1 MRDCSL
7 TAALALL
14 LVAAPVAHAGAA
26 HAGLALTDTIYV
38 DADAT
43 GTGDGSSWADAYT
56 KLQDAL
62 QAART
67 NGQDD
72 AVWVA
77 AGTYHPDEGG
87 SATDDD
93 RTTSFEITSGIDLRG
108 HFSGD
113 EDSPED
119 RALGREAPKTI
130 LSGEIQQDANTT
142 NNAYTVLHQT
152 GGTVGEVHITRG
164 TANGTDGRGGG
175 VRISGGTL
183 HHAVLKNSR
192 ARRGAALS
200 ATGSPTLEVLLV
212 TGNHATQAGALYFDG
227 DATSA
232 QHLTVADNTA
242 EEGPNGFYF
251 IDSDAAVNDFA
262 IGPNTTNG
270 VVTVT
275 YTVEGD
281 VSSSDGDT
289 VTGVPVNLVSPSDDT
304 VDTDNTDS
312 NGFYQTTATE
322 DELGGDQATVAS
334 NPAGYDPYSN
344 DIALTEGTN
353 TENVTLQEILRDYDF
368 NTQDGD
374 GDSLGDVTVDIDETT
389 SGTRDITELTTDDD
403 GDAST
408 TLSVDEQVLGGDE
421 LTFTADKDDYN
432 PTTET
437 DIVDTESETVTL
449 TLQEQTTTYTVE
461 GTLTDDDGDQLS
473 DKDVLIQTPSDNT
486 IATTTTNTSGSYNVS
501 VTEDELGG
509 DTGEVQSNP
518 TGYNKV
524 ENTVTFQDGT
534 NTVNLSL
541 PLTEYQRTFDVDNAN
556 GDPVNNATIDADET
570 TNGDRDVFTATTN
583 SSGEHTE
590 VMTIDDMIVDGDQ
603 LEYTVDK
610 DGYNATTKTE
620 TVTDTTKT
628 INATIDEENATDRIT
643 VTFNPKIVG
652 DDLYNGGYGD
662 PFDYTVSTDDTTFT
676 TTGSTTADIPIS
688 DGDDLELSTSDSEYL
703 STVVANNTDTE
714 QPPFQVSG
722 FPDEP
727 DYQNT
732 TITIPKSDVVNE
744 YQVAGFPATSPDDH
758 SVEDEYLP
766 HINEATRFKDRQ
778 VNGQTLDEDKIYVVE
793 SDNDD
798 WNDKVETA
806 ISDVRDVTPF
816 PTTSPVFVPDMDALQ
831 DSAATRNNFNLTYVK
846 VDASGNS
853 QFYDN
858 GYIKFTKANTSTG
871 DGLGTSISEV
881 YSSIVDMDE
890 TGGNDINDT
899 IFDGAD
905 NLDKDEASLPVRFEY
920 NSIANSTLQP

>member
-26 HAGLALTDTIYV
+26 HAGLAPTDTIYV

-77 AGTYHPDEGG
+77 AGTYYPDEGG

-164 TANGTDGRGGG
+164 TANGADGRGGG

-183 HHAVLKNSR
+183 HHAVLKNNR

-312 NGFYQTTATE
+312 NGFYQTSATE
-322 DELGGDQATVAS
+322 DELGGDQATLAS
-334 NPAGYDPYSN
+334 NPAGYDQYTE
-344 DIALTEGTN
+344 DLALSEGTN

-368 NTQDGD
+368 NTEDGD

-389 SGTRDITELTTDDD
+389 SGTRDITEVTTDDD
-403 GDAST
+403 GNAST
-408 TLSVDEQVLGGDE
+408 TLSVDEQVLEGDE

-432 PTTET
+432 SDTET

-486 IATTTTNTSGSYNVS
+486 IATTTTNNSGSYNVS

-556 GDPVNNATIDADET
+556 GDPVADASIDADET

-590 VMTIDDMIVDGDQ
+590 TLTIDDMIVDGDQ

-628 INATIDEENATDRIT
+628 INATIDEENTTDRIT
-643 VTFNPKIVG
+643 ITFNPKIVG
-652 DDLYNGGYGD
+652 DDLYSGGYGD
-662 PFDYTVSTDDTTFT
+662 AFDYTVSTDDTTFT
-676 TTGSTTADIPIS
+676 TTGSTTADIPIT
-688 DGDDLELSTSDSEYL
+688 DGDDLELSTSDSAYL
-703 STVVANNTDTE
+703 NTVVANNTDTE
-714 QPPFQVSG
+714 QPPFQGSG

-732 TITIPKSDVVNE
+732 TIAISKSDVVSE
-744 YQVAGFPATSPDDH
+744 YQVAGFPETSPEGYDT
-758 SVEDEYLP
+758 
-766 HINEATRFKDRQ
+766 I
-778 VNGQTLDEDKIYVVE
+778 
-793 SDNDD
+793 DD
-798 WNDKVETA
+798 WKPHMED
-806 ISDVRDVTPF
+806 SDVRRWTNLDGYSTLKTFIQEGHSDQWEDKADEVVPEVQGF
-816 PTTSPVFVPDMDALQ
+816 MPIPIDGPTYITDSELQ
-831 DSAATRNNFNLTYVK
+831 DVFDNRDENNITRFDE
-846 VDASGNS
+846 DASGTLHNYSGDYLQNS
-853 QFYDN
+853 AGFFYE
-858 GYIKFTKANTSTG
+858 G
-871 DGLGTSISEV
+871 DVLGTVRSEV
-881 YSSIVDMDE
+881 YNAFTGLDDTDNHYVTEKVLDNSDE
-890 TGGNDINDT
+890 FIPSEAKFPIMVIYNTDSPTDI
-899 IFDGAD
+899 
-905 NLDKDEASLPVRFEY
+905 
-920 NSIANSTLQP
+920 Q

>member
-26 HAGLALTDTIYV
+26 HAGLAPTDTIYV

-56 KLQDAL
+56 KLQEAL

-77 AGTYHPDEGG
+77 AGTYYPDEGG

-130 LSGEIQQDANTT
+130 LSGEIQQDANAT

-152 GGTVGEVHITRG
+152 GGTVGEIHITRG

-183 HHAVLKNSR
+183 HHAVLKNNR

-242 EEGPNGFYF
+242 EEGLNGFYF

-275 YTVEGD
+275 YTVEGN

-289 VTGVPVNLVSPSDDT
+289 VTNIPVNLVSPSDDT
-304 VDTDNTDS
+304 VATDTANDD
-312 NGFYQTTATE
+312 GFYQTSTTE
-322 DELGGDQATVAS
+322 DELGGDQATLAS
-334 NPAGYDPYSN
+334 NPAGYDPYS
-344 DIALTEGTN
+344 DDLTLSEGTN
-353 TENVTLQEILRDYDF
+353 TEDVTLQEILRDYEF
-368 NTQDGD
+368 NTEDSNGD
-374 GDSLGDVTVDIDETT
+374 PVSNATVDIDETT
-389 SGTRDITELTTDDD
+389 NGGRDITELTTDNN
-403 GDAST
+403 GNAAT
-408 TLSVDEQVLGGDE
+408 TLSVDEQVIDGDE
-421 LTFTADKDDYN
+421 LTVTADKDGYN
-432 PTTET
+432 ADTTT
-437 DIVDTESETVTL
+437 DVVDTESETITL
-449 TLQEQTTTYTVE
+449 TLSEQTTTYTVE
-461 GTLTDDDGDQLS
+461 GTLTDEDGDQLG
-473 DKDVLIQTPSDNT
+473 DKDVLIQTTGDNT
-486 IATTTTNTSGSYNVS
+486 VATTTTDASGAYSVS
-501 VTEDELGG
+501 VTEDDLGG
-509 DTGEVQSNP
+509 DTGEVESNP

-524 ENTVTFQDGT
+524 ETEKTFQEGT
-534 NTVNLSL
+534 NTVDLSL
-541 PLTEYQRTFDVDNAN
+541 PLTEWTRTFDVDDASNN
-556 GDPVNNATIDADET
+556 PVADASIDADET
-570 TNGDRDVFTATTN
+570 TNGRRDVFTASTN

-590 VMTIDDMIVDGDQ
+590 VLTIDDDIVSGDD
-603 LEYTVDK
+603 LEYTINK
-610 DGYNATTKTE
+610 DGYTSTTKTE
-620 TVTDTTKT
+620 TLTDTTKT
-628 INATIDEENATDRIT
+628 IDAVLDEETADRIT

-652 DDLYNGGYGD
+652 DDLYSGGYGD
-662 PFDYTVSTDDTTFT
+662 TFNYTVSTDDTTFT
-676 TTGSTTADIPIS
+676 TSGSTTADIPIS

-703 STVVANNTDTE
+703 STIVANNTDTE
-714 QPPFQVSG
+714 QPPFSVSG

-727 DYQNT
+727 DYQGT
-732 TITIPKSDVVNE
+732 TVSVDKSDIVNE
-744 YQVAGFPATSPDDH
+744 YQVAAFPGTSPDGY
-758 SVEDEYLP
+758 STSDEYIP
-766 HINEATRFKDRQ
+766 HINNSKRFTDQVVDGETLDQDKIYIVEHSTDWDDKATTAVSNVRSTLPFPTSNPVMVESEDALSDSIDARDLYNFTSLQEGDNSNTGFYDGNYLQASKSWASEGTNLKNTTSEFYDAITDLRE
-778 VNGQTLDEDKIYVVE
+778 VNGQDIK
-793 SDNDD
+793 DN
-798 WNDKVETA
+798 
-806 ISDVRDVTPF
+806 
-816 PTTSPVFVPDMDALQ
+816 
-831 DSAATRNNFNLTYVK
+831 
-846 VDASGNS
+846 
-853 QFYDN
+853 
-858 GYIKFTKANTSTG
+858 
-871 DGLGTSISEV
+871 
-881 YSSIVDMDE
+881 
-890 TGGNDINDT
+890 
-899 IFDGAD
+899 IFDGSD
-905 NLDKDEASLPVRFEY
+905 LDQQEAAFPVRILY
-920 NSIANSTLQP
+920 NTTSGSSIE

>member
-26 HAGLALTDTIYV
+26 HAGPAPTDTIYV

-77 AGTYHPDEGG
+77 AGTYYPDEGG

-164 TANGTDGRGGG
+164 TANGADGRGGG

-183 HHAVLKNSR
+183 HHAVLKNNR

-275 YTVEGD
+275 YTVEG
-281 VSSSDGDT
+281 
-289 VTGVPVNLVSPSDDT
+289 
-304 VDTDNTDS
+304 
-312 NGFYQTTATE
+312 
-322 DELGGDQATVAS
+322 
-334 NPAGYDPYSN
+334 
-344 DIALTEGTN
+344 
-353 TENVTLQEILRDYDF
+353 
-368 NTQDGD
+368 
-374 GDSLGDVTVDIDETT
+374 
-389 SGTRDITELTTDDD
+389 
-403 GDAST
+403 
-408 TLSVDEQVLGGDE
+408 
-421 LTFTADKDDYN
+421 
-432 PTTET
+432 
-437 DIVDTESETVTL
+437 
-449 TLQEQTTTYTVE
+449 
-461 GTLTDDDGDQLS
+461 TLTDEDGDQLG
-473 DKDVLIQTPSDNT
+473 DKDILIQTTGDNT
-486 IATTTTNTSGSYNVS
+486 VATTTTDASGAYSVS
-501 VTEDELGG
+501 VTEDDLGG
-509 DTGEVQSNP
+509 DTGEVESNL
-518 TGYNKV
+518 TGYNEV
-524 ENTVTFQDGT
+524 ETEKTFSEGSNTVD
-534 NTVNLSL
+534 LSL
-541 PLTEYQRTFDVDNAN
+541 PLTEWTRTYDADDGS
-556 GDPVNNATIDADET
+556 GDPVANASIDGDET
-570 TNGDRDVFTATTN
+570 TNGRRDVFTASTN

-590 VMTIDDMIVDGDQ
+590 VLTIDDDIISGDN
-603 LEYTVDK
+603 LEYTINK
-610 DGYNATTKTE
+610 DGYTSTTKTE
-620 TVTDTTKT
+620 TLTDTTKT
-628 INATIDEENATDRIT
+628 IDAVLNEETADRVT

-652 DDLYNGGYGD
+652 DDLYSGGYGD
-662 PFDYTVSTDDTTFT
+662 TFNYEVSTDDTTFT
-676 TTGSTTADIPIS
+676 TSGSTTADIPIS
-688 DGDDLELSTSDSEYL
+688 DGDQLDIKHTDSAYL
-703 STVVANNTDTE
+703 NTVAVNNTDTE
-714 QPPFQVSG
+714 PAPFNVSG

-727 DYQNT
+727 DYQGT
-732 TITIPKSDVVNE
+732 TVSVDKSDVVSE
-744 YQVAGFPATSPDDH
+744 YQVAAFPGTSPDGH
-758 SVEDEYLP
+758 NTSDEYVP
-766 HINEATRFKDRQ
+766 HINNSKRFTDQ
-778 VNGQTLDEDKIYVVE
+778 VVDGETLDQDKIYIVDE
-793 SDNDD
+793 SSS
-798 WNDKVETA
+798 WNDKATTA
-806 ISDVRDVTPF
+806 VSNVRSTLPF
-816 PTTSPVFVPDMDALQ
+816 PTSDPVMVESHDALV
-831 DSAATRNNFNLTYVK
+831 DSAAARDNYNFTSLEEGSNNN
-846 VDASGNS
+846 DG
-853 QFYDN
+853 FYDGNCLKFSQSWASESTTLGITMSEFYSAITDFGEYN
-858 GYIKFTKANTSTG
+858 GQDIK
-871 DGLGTSISEV
+871 
-881 YSSIVDMDE
+881 
-890 TGGNDINDT
+890 DT
-899 IFDGAD
+899 IFDDDGS
-905 NLDKDEASLPVRFEY
+905 LDQQEAAFPTRILY
-920 NSIANSTLQP
+920 NTTSGSNIE